1 MYRAKVAAV
10 ALALA
15 SVIGCDQHTGR
26 TSGVKPMQWRNDCL
40 LSSSEVPLARAF
52 DPELHRCLK
61 EHPWRIYRSNDPVTN
76 EPQVTVAT
84 TTLLGLT
91 LLSNLPLPRPRLVL
105 RCRKNTVDA
114 AIDWDRFIG
123 REDVAV
129 AYRID
134 NSRPIATTWSVSTS
148 STAAIVPE
156 GQVLQFVHSL
166 RSRNELIAQVTTDKG
181 VKVDGAFI
189 LTDANRAIDAV
200 LAACNSESTS

>member
-1 MYRAKVAAV
+1 MYRAYVAAV

-15 SVIGCDQHTGR
+15 SVIGCDQPTGR
-26 TSGVKPMQWRNDCL
+26 KSVSKPMQWRNDCL
-40 LSSSEVPLARAF
+40 RSSSEVPFARAF
-52 DPELHRCLK
+52 DPKLHRCLK
-61 EHPWRIYRSNDPVTN
+61 EHPWRIYRSNDPVTD

-91 LLSNLPLPRPRLVL
+91 ALDNLPLATPRLVL

-134 NSRPIATTWSVSTS
+134 NSRPIAATWSISTS
-148 STAAIVPE
+148 STAAIVPG

-181 VKVDGAFI
+181 VKVDGTFI

-200 LAACNSESTS
+200 LAAFASDA

>member
-1 MYRAKVAAV
+1 MYRAYVAAV

-26 TSGVKPMQWRNDCL
+26 KSVAEPMQWRNDCL
-40 LSSSEVPLARAF
+40 LSSSDVPFARAF
-52 DPELHRCLK
+52 EPKLHRCLK
-61 EHPWRIYRSNDPVTN
+61 KHPWKIYRSNDPVTD

-91 LLSNLPLPRPRLVL
+91 PLANLPLPTPRLVL

-134 NSRPIATTWSVSTS
+134 NSRPIAATWSISTS

-166 RSRNELIAQVTTDKG
+166 RSRNELIAQVTTDRG
-181 VKVDGAFI
+181 VKVDGTFI

-200 LAACNSESTS
+200 LAACNIESIY

>member
-1 MYRAKVAAV
+1 MYRAYVAAV
-10 ALALA
+10 ALTLA

-26 TSGVKPMQWRNDCL
+26 KSVAKPMQWRNDCL
-40 LSSSEVPLARAF
+40 ASNSEVPFARAF
-52 DPELHRCLK
+52 DPKLHRCLK
-61 EHPWRIYRSNDPVTN
+61 GHPWKIHRSNDPVTD

-91 LLSNLPLPRPRLVL
+91 PLSNLPLPTPRLVL
-105 RCRKNTVDA
+105 RCRKSTVDA

-134 NSRPIATTWSVSTS
+134 KSRPISATWTISTS

-166 RSRNELIAQVTTDKG
+166 RAGNELIAQVTTDKG
-181 VKVDGAFI
+181 VKVDGTFI

-200 LAACNSESTS
+200 LAACSGESTS

>member
-1 MYRAKVAAV
+1 MYRAYVAAV

-26 TSGVKPMQWRNDCL
+26 ESVAKPMQWRNDCL
-40 LSSSEVPLARAF
+40 LSSSEAPFAGAF
-52 DPELHRCLK
+52 DPKLHRCLK
-61 EHPWRIYRSNDPVTN
+61 KHPWKIYRSNDPVTD
-76 EPQVTVAT
+76 ESQVTVAT

-91 LLSNLPLPRPRLVL
+91 PLSSLPLPTPRLVL
-105 RCRKNTVDA
+105 RCRKNNVHA

-134 NSRPIATTWSVSTS
+134 NSRPIAATWSISTS

-181 VKVDGAFI
+181 VKVDGTLI
-189 LTDANRAIDAV
+189 LTDSNRAIEAV
-200 LAACNSESTS
+200 LAACNRESIS